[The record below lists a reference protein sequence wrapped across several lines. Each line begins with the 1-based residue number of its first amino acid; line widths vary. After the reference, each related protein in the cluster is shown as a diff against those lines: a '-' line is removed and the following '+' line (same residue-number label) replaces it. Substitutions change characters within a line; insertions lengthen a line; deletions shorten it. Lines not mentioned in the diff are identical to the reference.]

1 MSLILL
7 QRSIG
12 CMYPLFSEAE
22 NYWVKEL
29 ALVSNSFTNVLKV
42 KQIACSLASQ
52 STPIKSSF

>member
-42 KQIACSLASQ
+42 K
-52 STPIKSSF
+52 